1 VLTAKV
7 DRVAHNSNSQ
17 ADSKLLHAAKQ
28 RFPTGVLRL
37 ELERE
42 LDGLLREQVTS
53 YT

>member
-1 VLTAKV
+1 VLTVQV
-7 DRVAHNSNSQ
+7 DRVAHNSNPQ

-42 LDGLLREQVTS
+42 LDRLLREQVTS
-53 YT
+53 CA